1 MSMVFPHSY
10 TMIATIVSPFPM
22 RAPLPDA
29 VSGNEPAGRNVDG
42 LERGG
47 DNPSIEAA
55 LRGKTFTGTTER
67 DTCPGA
73 NPCRIRKVECEQS
86 IFSSKICGQECK
98 TGKRVSV
105 TCEWRPVMP
114 REASGII
121 SYTSPSHA
129 YLLWVP
135 SYGFS
140 KKRETATSSL
150 YAKIIKKATHESD

>member
-1 MSMVFPHSY
+1 MSIVLPHSY

-73 NPCRIRKVECEQS
+73 IDRLILAEYAKLNA
-86 IFSSKICGQECK
+86 SSLSFPQKSVDRNAKQ
-98 TGKRVSV
+98 VSV
-105 TCEWRPVMP
+105 
-114 REASGII
+114 
-121 SYTSPSHA
+121 
-129 YLLWVP
+129 
-135 SYGFS
+135 
-140 KKRETATSSL
+140 
-150 YAKIIKKATHESD
+150 